1 MKSNLRNFLKFC
13 FMIIIF
19 FIILDSTVGKYVY
32 KKYVREQLLD
42 INPNFSKIDE
52 IYDHK
57 FPKNFNAIGGW
68 GNLRYKLCTDNNGFR
83 TACNKKEKSIKK
95 FDIAFIGDS
104 FTEGLGYDY
113 EQTFVGIIEKKL
125 FDKKI
130 ANLSMSSYSPSIYY
144 TKLKKLISE
153 GYEFD
158 EVIVFL
164 DLSDLT
170 DDILC
175 YKVINDQ
182 RVVRRNTFETCFNNF
197 NAKEKNKFSQF
208 IERHLK
214 FTHIFLSLF
223 DKKEKENSIKFLNAI
238 NHSRAEWTY
247 NYNKRFYNNM
257 KLDES
262 IEISKKSMENLYKLL
277 KKNSIHLSVAVYPWP
292 GTLKY
297 DQLDNKQFIIWKNF
311 CEDKCKKFYN
321 FMPVFF
327 ENFNNK
333 NFYDSYLKFFIKN
346 DFHFNEEGN
355 KLIAESF
362 LIQYQD

>member
-175 YKVINDQ
+175 YEVINDQ

-197 NAKEKNKFSQF
+197 NAKEKNKFS
-208 IERHLK
+208 
-214 FTHIFLSLF
+214 
-223 DKKEKENSIKFLNAI
+223 
-238 NHSRAEWTY
+238 
-247 NYNKRFYNNM
+247 
-257 KLDES
+257 
-262 IEISKKSMENLYKLL
+262 
-277 KKNSIHLSVAVYPWP
+277 
-292 GTLKY
+292 
-297 DQLDNKQFIIWKNF
+297 
-311 CEDKCKKFYN
+311 
-321 FMPVFF
+321 
-327 ENFNNK
+327 
-333 NFYDSYLKFFIKN
+333 
-346 DFHFNEEGN
+346 
-355 KLIAESF
+355 
-362 LIQYQD
+362 

>member
-175 YKVINDQ
+175 YEVINDQ

-214 FTHIFLSLF
+214 FTHISPSL
-223 DKKEKENSIKFLNAI
+223 DTTKAG
-238 NHSRAEWTY
+238 
-247 NYNKRFYNNM
+247 
-257 KLDES
+257 
-262 IEISKKSMENLYKLL
+262 SKKFRVKFTGPIANDFKDIAVPATEENLQKITNQIEDITTGNLYK
-277 KKNSIHLSVAVYPWP
+277 
-292 GTLKY
+292 
-297 DQLDNKQFIIWKNF
+297 NKAFI
-311 CEDKCKKFYN
+311 E
-321 FMPVFF
+321 
-327 ENFNNK
+327 
-333 NFYDSYLKFFIKN
+333 YLKLIDFIKN
-346 DFHFNEEGN
+346 DDYVNVSRIFNDKFTE
-355 KLIAESF
+355 F
-362 LIQYQD
+362 LNSTK